1 MPVLPGYDALLR
13 GTAWV
18 RRTDRAVV
26 RLRGA
31 DRVTWLQG
39 LITNDIAVLEPGP
52 VRRSLGDGGSVRDG
66 GQRIYSAY
74 LTPQGR
80 MITDLWVVATPDSL
94 LLDVPAPLATS
105 LAASLDALIIAEDV
119 QIDDESATIAVL
131 QVFGSAATDGANPA
145 TDGTDPATDGTD
157 ARMEVGV
164 ARAAI
169 EIFDSTFGVPSRIVY
184 LPATDVDRFISEL
197 PVSYEGVGLDAL
209 EVLRVEAGVPRFLID
224 MTGETIPLEAGL
236 EQRAISFTKGCYV
249 GQEVIVRVTTRGGGR
264 VARRLVGVRVENGAE
279 PPPSGAALHAGE
291 RAVGRITSAV
301 FSPRCSGVIALG
313 YVHRDFTEPGTRL
326 EVHHDARS
334 LAAVVH
340 PLPFVQPA

>member
-1 MPVLPGYDALLR
+1 
-13 GTAWV
+13 
-18 RRTDRAVV
+18 V

-39 LITNDIAVLEPGP
+39 LITNDIAVLEPGS
-52 VRRSLGDGGSVRDG
+52 VRRSLGEGGSVRDG

-105 LAASLDALIIAEDV
+105 LAASLDALIFAEDV

-131 QVFGSAATDGANPA
+131 QVFGAADTATDANTATDGA
-145 TDGTDPATDGTD
+145 D
-157 ARMEVGV
+157 AQMEGGV

-169 EIFDSTFGVPSRIVY
+169 EIFDSTFGVPARVVY

-197 PVSYEGVGLDAL
+197 AASYEGVGLDAL

-264 VARRLVGVRVENGAE
+264 VARRLVGLRVENGAE